1 MASDFAG
8 LLKTKAF
15 LCGQWVG
22 AETGDVFDVANPA
35 DSEKIGS
42 VPDMGRA
49 DALRAVAFAQEAF
62 PAWKAQTGKERAAVL
77 HKWFELIRAHAENLA
92 RLLTLEQGKPLAES
106 RAEVLGG
113 AALVEWFSEEAKR
126 VYGDF
131 VPAHKRDARIIVSRE
146 AVGVVGAI
154 TPWNFPSAMI
164 ARKVSPALAAGCTVV
179 LKPAEDTP
187 FSALALAALAQEAG
201 FPAGIFNVV
210 TASLKNTPEIGDVL
224 TEDRRIKKISF
235 TGSTAVG
242 KLLMEKAAPQIKK
255 LSLELGGN
263 APFIVFP
270 SADLAQSLDGAMAC
284 KFRNAG
290 QACTSANRIYV
301 HASLYDEFSGKLVE
315 RVKDLCVGKGD
326 QQGTTI
332 GPLINEEAVRKVE
345 GLVSEA
351 LAQGAKLETGGD
363 RCGLGYAPTV
373 LTGMKDTMRI
383 AREEVFGPVAALFSF
398 EEEEDVIHRAN
409 DTEYGL
415 ASYIYSRDYSQIW
428 RVSDALEYGMVAVN
442 EPLLATE
449 LAPFGGIKE
458 SGIGREGG
466 NMGLEEFTDVK
477 YRLFGGV

>member
-1 MASDFAG
+1 MASDFSG

-15 LCGQWVG
+15 LGGQWVG

-179 LKPAEDTP
+179 LKPAEDT
-187 FSALALAALAQEAG
+187 L
-201 FPAGIFNVV
+201 FPR
-210 TASLKNTPEIGDVL
+210 SRWQRW
-224 TEDRRIKKISF
+224 RRKR
-235 TGSTAVG
+235 A
-242 KLLMEKAAPQIKK
+242 
-255 LSLELGGN
+255 
-263 APFIVFP
+263 FP
-270 SADLAQSLDGAMAC
+270 
-284 KFRNAG
+284 
-290 QACTSANRIYV
+290 
-301 HASLYDEFSGKLVE
+301 
-315 RVKDLCVGKGD
+315 
-326 QQGTTI
+326 
-332 GPLINEEAVRKVE
+332 
-345 GLVSEA
+345 
-351 LAQGAKLETGGD
+351 
-363 RCGLGYAPTV
+363 
-373 LTGMKDTMRI
+373 
-383 AREEVFGPVAALFSF
+383 RE
-398 EEEEDVIHRAN
+398 
-409 DTEYGL
+409 
-415 ASYIYSRDYSQIW
+415 YSM
-428 RVSDALEYGMVAVN
+428 L
-442 EPLLATE
+442 
-449 LAPFGGIKE
+449 
-458 SGIGREGG
+458 
-466 NMGLEEFTDVK
+466 
-477 YRLFGGV
+477 